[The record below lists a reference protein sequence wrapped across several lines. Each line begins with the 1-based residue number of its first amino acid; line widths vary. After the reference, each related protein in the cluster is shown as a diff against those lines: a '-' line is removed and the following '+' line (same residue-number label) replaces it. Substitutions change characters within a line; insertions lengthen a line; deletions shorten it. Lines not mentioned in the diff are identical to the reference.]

1 MNKKPLLSFIVL
13 SYNYER
19 YIGKTIRSILEQTV
33 QDFEVLVVDD
43 CSKDNSVNV
52 LRGFDDP
59 RIRILRNEQNMGGA
73 ASYNRAV
80 SAAQGEWL
88 VNLDADDWIAPNKME
103 RQLDAAV
110 ANPRLEIIGTYV
122 SVRDRDGLRH
132 AQAAELEAVINYP
145 HDFDRLDTWIGTNH
159 LCRSSTMV
167 RHAAHQ
173 RIGLDDANMVRAP
186 DYELWTRALREGCRF
201 AVIPEVLT
209 FIRLQS
215 RGVTHVD
222 PLGTLLE
229 MTYAMIKN
237 LIPFAE
243 KKALYPSIPRVVNWV
258 CQHHALSRLQPIERY
273 RLLGLLMQ
281 SSAMGDFASFK
292 AALQNSEGHPELATV
307 GRRCLALVS
316 TGSGPYEEISKLNK
330 DIEAFIEARDYWHAQ
345 SEAWEC
351 ACLNKD
357 IEIEAFIEARDY
369 WRAQSEAWECACLNK
384 DIEAYIEARDYW
396 RAQSEAWE
404 RACYAEQNYRRS

>member
-1 MNKKPLLSFIVL
+1 MINKPLLSFIVL

-19 YIGKTIRSILEQTV
+19 YIDQTIKSILEQTV
-33 QDFEVLVVDD
+33 QNFEIVVVDD

-52 LRGFDDP
+52 VRGFDDP

-80 SAAQGEWL
+80 SVAQGEWL

-103 RQLDAAV
+103 LQLNAAV
-110 ANPRLEIIGTYV
+110 ENPRLDIVGTYV
-122 SVRDRDGLRH
+122 SVRDRYGLRH
-132 AQAAELEAVINYP
+132 KQAAELESIINQP

-167 RHAAHQ
+167 RHAAH
-173 RIGLDDANMVRAP
+173 RRVGLDDANMVRAP
-186 DYELWTRALREGCRF
+186 DYELWTRALRAGCRF
-201 AVIPEVLT
+201 VVIPEVLT

-215 RGVTHVD
+215 GGVTHAD

-237 LIPFAE
+237 LIPIAE
-243 KKALYPSIPRVVNWV
+243 KKALYPSITRVVNWV
-258 CQHHALSRLQPIERY
+258 CQHDALSRLQPMERY

-281 SSAMGDFASFK
+281 SSTVGDFSSFK
-292 AALQNSEGHPELATV
+292 TFLKDSENHPELATV

-316 TGSGPYEEISKLNK
+316 TCSGPYEEISKLNK
-330 DIEAFIEARDYWHAQ
+330 DIEAYIEARDYWHAQ
-345 SEAWEC
+345 SEAWES
-351 ACLNKD
+351 ACHAKP
-357 IEIEAFIEARDY
+357 
-369 WRAQSEAWECACLNK
+369 
-384 DIEAYIEARDYW
+384 
-396 RAQSEAWE
+396 
-404 RACYAEQNYRRS
+404 NY